1 MGSRECKCKNQEL
14 EIPRAYFI
22 IKPDTFH
29 WRLHQNCMQH
39 LQQVHINVLTNQI
52 LKLQAISYFAK
63 KLLEVFKCI
72 VKNPMFLISQFSV
85 I

>member
-1 MGSRECKCKNQEL
+1 
-14 EIPRAYFI
+14 
-22 IKPDTFH
+22 
-29 WRLHQNCMQH
+29 MQH

-63 KLLEVFKCI
+63 KLLEVFKSI

>member
-1 MGSRECKCKNQEL
+1 
-14 EIPRAYFI
+14 
-22 IKPDTFH
+22 
-29 WRLHQNCMQH
+29 MQH